1 MSNNVFEEM
10 PQQAK
15 SASPGGPA
23 IDKVRKAARQLAYDV
38 RYKVKGKFKEGQK
51 TSPEALK
58 QAYLQGLGSS
68 SAPGPV
74 KALAKKMLLGE
85 EYDMFDISENI
96 ANSTSEVFGKVFSE
110 GVKRPVVL
118 RVTDPKAGT
127 TYYRST
133 SSYDA
138 AKAKKDQLLKKGLR
152 VEITGRKT
160 DDTYDKKGGKG
171 LDPVGKEDGDVN
183 NDGKKDKTDKY
194 LMNRREKISNAMAKE
209 EFIQEVSAEDD
220 NPDANVKKIDVM
232 KGKNKVVINPSIGES
247 IRAEL
252 AGITQKKIEEAN
264 ALEVGKR
271 RREVSKAQK
280 IAADKNMKLAMA
292 QRKAAQ
298 KAVQTGV
305 SIMNGMEGP
314 CAEPEEKSKKDG
326 DEDRRGMKTKIN
338 LAKNKLRSMG
348 LKMSYD
354 MEGDLVDE
362 GKSSRPV
369 GEPYHT
375 MLRGMKQKKGEKRDE
390 GEGKYQRMQR
400 VKRQNKK
407 SADADAYRER
417 QRNERGLSMYPEEL
431 EQVDERT
438 RYAKETGKDFK
449 TGNPSEKG
457 GTRTGDT
464 AFDQVSRQM
473 RKTGGMMSSRG
484 KAIQPQGKKKT
495 PGAKGYKGVTPVDK
509 IKGKLAQKRRA
520 QEYNPYKPRMGES
533 D

>member
-194 LMNRREKISNAMAKE
+194 LMNRREKIGKAMAKE

-264 ALEVGKR
+264 AAAMER
-271 RREVSKAQK
+271 
-280 IAADKNMKLAMA
+280 AADKVEKEQKDLANAKIKREMMK
-292 QRKAAQ
+292 K
-298 KAVQTGV
+298 KAV
-305 SIMNGMEGP
+305 SSGMAVEGMDGP
-314 CAEPEEKSKKDG
+314 CAGPEEKSKKEDG
-326 DEDRRGMKTKIN
+326 QEDPRGMKTKIN
-338 LAKNKLRSMG
+338 LSRNKLRSMG

-354 MEGDLVDE
+354 MEGN
-362 GKSSRPV
+362 
-369 GEPYHT
+369 
-375 MLRGMKQKKGEKRDE
+375 QI
-390 GEGKYQRMQR
+390 
-400 VKRQNKK
+400 
-407 SADADAYRER
+407 
-417 QRNERGLSMYPEEL
+417 
-431 EQVDERT
+431 DERT

-464 AFDQVSRQM
+464 AFDQVSREM
-473 RKTGGMMSSRG
+473 RKTGGVMSSRG

>member
-194 LMNRREKISNAMAKE
+194 LMNRREKIGKAMAKE

-354 MEGDLVDE
+354 MEGN
-362 GKSSRPV
+362 
-369 GEPYHT
+369 
-375 MLRGMKQKKGEKRDE
+375 QI
-390 GEGKYQRMQR
+390 
-400 VKRQNKK
+400 
-407 SADADAYRER
+407 
-417 QRNERGLSMYPEEL
+417 
-431 EQVDERT
+431 DERT

>member
-1 MSNNVFEEM
+1 MSNNVFEET

-15 SASPGGPA
+15 SASPGGPVV
-23 IDKVRKAARQLAYDV
+23 DKVRKAARQLAYDV

-96 ANSTSEVFGKVFSE
+96 ANSTSEVFDKVFSE

-194 LMNRREKISNAMAKE
+194 LMNRREKIGKAMAKE

-220 NPDANVKKIDVM
+220 NPNANVKKIDVM

-264 ALEVGKR
+264 AEVLKKR
-271 RREVSKAQK
+271 RQDVSNAEKF
-280 IAADKNMKLAMA
+280 AADKKMKLAMA
-292 QRKAAQ
+292 QKKAAQ
-298 KAVQTGV
+298 KAAQTGV

-314 CAEPEEKSKKDG
+314 CAGPEEKSKKDG
-326 DEDRRGMKTKIN
+326 DEDPRGMKTKIN
-338 LAKNKLRSMG
+338 LSRNKLRSMG

-362 GKSSRPV
+362 GKSSRPLGV
-369 GEPYHT
+369 MHQFA
-375 MLRGMKQKKGEKRDE
+375 RGMKQKKGAKRND
-390 GEGKYQRMQR
+390 GGKYLDMQHT
-400 VKRQNKK
+400 KRANKRE
-407 SADADAYRER
+407 ADLDAYRER

-431 EQVDERT
+431 SVDQQMKISQDYNRMSPEEKKAANRK
-438 RYAKETGKDFK
+438 AMGNVKKVPPKKD
-449 TGNPSEKG
+449 
-457 GTRTGDT
+457 TRTD
-464 AFDQVSRQM
+464 
-473 RKTGGMMSSRG
+473 
-484 KAIQPQGKKKT
+484 
-495 PGAKGYKGVTPVDK
+495 
-509 IKGKLAQKRRA
+509 AQKMTDA
-520 QEYNPYKPRMGES
+520 TGPRDAFGRPAKS
-533 D
+533 GYRGD

>member
-194 LMNRREKISNAMAKE
+194 LMNRREKIGKEMAKE

-220 NPDANVKKIDVM
+220 NPNANVKKIDVM

-252 AGITQKKIEEAN
+252 AGITQKKIEEMLDDDIKKDEEN
-264 ALEVGKR
+264 IKKDEEDLIKSKIKALR
-271 RREVSKAQK
+271 
-280 IAADKNMKLAMA
+280 DKKKKLA
-292 QRKAAQ
+292 
-298 KAVQTGV
+298 TE
-305 SIMNGMEGP
+305 GMDGS
-314 CAEPEEKSKKDG
+314 CAGPEEKSKKDG
-326 DEDRRGMKTKIN
+326 DEDPRGMKTKIN
-338 LAKNKLRSMG
+338 LSRNKLRSMG

-362 GKSSRPV
+362 GKSSRPLGV
-369 GEPYHT
+369 MHQFA
-375 MLRGMKQKKGEKRDE
+375 RGMKQERGAKKDE
-390 GEGKYQRMQR
+390 GGKYLNMQTT
-400 VKRQNKK
+400 KKQNKK
-407 SADADAYRER
+407 SADADTYRER
-417 QRNERGLSMYPEEL
+417 QRNERGLSMYPEEV

-464 AFDQVSRQM
+464 AFDQVSREM
-473 RKTGGMMSSRG
+473 RNTGGVISSR
-484 KAIQPQGKKKT
+484 KNAIPPQGKKKEK
-495 PGAKGYKGVTPVDK
+495 GAKGYKGVTPVDK
-509 IKGKLAQKRRA
+509 IKNRLAQKKRA

>member
-194 LMNRREKISNAMAKE
+194 LMNRREKIGKAMAKE
-209 EFIQEVSAEDD
+209 EFIQEVSAEDE
-220 NPDANVKKIDVM
+220 NPNANVKKIDVM

-264 ALEVGKR
+264 AAAMER
-271 RREVSKAQK
+271 
-280 IAADKNMKLAMA
+280 AADKVEKEQNDLANAKIKREMMK
-292 QRKAAQ
+292 K
-298 KAVQTGV
+298 KAV
-305 SIMNGMEGP
+305 SSGMAVEGMDGP
-314 CAEPEEKSKKDG
+314 CAGPEEKSKKEDG
-326 DEDRRGMKTKIN
+326 QEDPRGMKTKIN
-338 LAKNKLRSMG
+338 LSRNKLRSMG

-362 GKSSRPV
+362 KYQGMYQSPAPTHNRLKSSDEKARMSP
-369 GEPYHT
+369 GRRAMAKSDELEKSEPGSK
-375 MLRGMKQKKGEKRDE
+375 RAKAQKKAAGQMARNFQSARMTKEETEDSLRDR
-390 GEGKYQRMQR
+390 RM
-400 VKRQNKK
+400 
-407 SADADAYRER
+407 
-417 QRNERGLSMYPEEL
+417 ERGG
-431 EQVDERT
+431 VD
-438 RYAKETGKDFK
+438 
-449 TGNPSEKG
+449 GNVDYKRAPKPAN
-457 GTRTGDT
+457 T
-464 AFDQVSRQM
+464 A
-473 RKTGGMMSSRG
+473 
-484 KAIQPQGKKKT
+484 GKKKKYDGMSALDAVKSEIRGKYGK
-495 PGAKGYKGVTPVDK
+495 GAIMDTKKK
-509 IKGKLAQKRRA
+509 
-520 QEYNPYKPRMGES
+520 
-533 D
+533 

>member
-15 SASPGGPA
+15 SASPGGPV

-194 LMNRREKISNAMAKE
+194 LMNRREKIGKAMAKE

-232 KGKNKVVINPSIGES
+232 KGKNKIVINPSIGES

-264 ALEVGKR
+264 TNAVVSAERKTKRERAQAIDAEVK
-271 RREVSKAQK
+271 EL
-280 IAADKNMKLAMA
+280 KL
-292 QRKAAQ
+292 RK
-298 KAVQTGV
+298 K
-305 SIMNGMEGP
+305 MMEASCG
-314 CAEPEEKSKKDG
+314 EGDG
-326 DEDRRGMKTKIN
+326 DKKVEDEDPRSMGTKIR
-338 LAKNKLRSMG
+338 LAKNKLRAMG

-354 MEGDLVDE
+354 MEGKLTEKKELSVDDQMRI
-362 GKSSRPV
+362 SRDAAKDRNPN
-369 GEPYHT
+369 PDHQAI
-375 MLRGMKQKKGEKRDE
+375 RGRQIRNSKAPKDTRTDAEK
-390 GEGKYQRMQR
+390 M
-400 VKRQNKK
+400 
-407 SADADAYRER
+407 ADATGPRPGSRYR
-417 QRNERGLSMYPEEL
+417 
-431 EQVDERT
+431 
-438 RYAKETGKDFK
+438 
-449 TGNPSEKG
+449 
-457 GTRTGDT
+457 GD
-464 AFDQVSRQM
+464 
-473 RKTGGMMSSRG
+473 
-484 KAIQPQGKKKT
+484 
-495 PGAKGYKGVTPVDK
+495 
-509 IKGKLAQKRRA
+509 
-520 QEYNPYKPRMGES
+520 
-533 D
+533 

>member
-1 MSNNVFEEM
+1 MSNNVFEET

-15 SASPGGPA
+15 SASPGGPV

-160 DDTYDKKGGKG
+160 DDTYDRKGGKG

-194 LMNRREKISNAMAKE
+194 LMNRREKIGKAMAKE
-209 EFIQEVSAEDD
+209 EFIQEVSAEDE
-220 NPDANVKKIDVM
+220 NPNANVKKIDVM

-252 AGITQKKIEEAN
+252 AGITQKKIEEMADN
-264 ALEVGKR
+264 EASKERDKATKAKEKAKELEIKALQKEKR
-271 RREVSKAQK
+271 QLS
-280 IAADKNMKLAMA
+280 
-292 QRKAAQ
+292 
-298 KAVQTGV
+298 
-305 SIMNGMEGP
+305 MEGMGGS
-314 CAEPEEKSKKDG
+314 CAGPEEKSKKDG
-326 DEDRRGMKTKIN
+326 DEDPRSMGTKIR

-354 MEGDLVDE
+354 MEGN
-362 GKSSRPV
+362 
-369 GEPYHT
+369 
-375 MLRGMKQKKGEKRDE
+375 QI
-390 GEGKYQRMQR
+390 
-400 VKRQNKK
+400 
-407 SADADAYRER
+407 
-417 QRNERGLSMYPEEL
+417 
-431 EQVDERT
+431 DERT

-484 KAIQPQGKKKT
+484 NPIQPQGKTKT

-509 IKGKLAQKRRA
+509 IKGKLARKRRA

>member
-58 QAYLQGLGSS
+58 QAYLQGLNSS

-96 ANSTSEVFGKVFSE
+96 ASSTSEVFGKVFSE

-138 AKAKKDQLLKKGLR
+138 AKAKKDQLTKKGLR
-152 VEITGRKT
+152 VEITGKKDT
-160 DDTYDKKGGKG
+160 GNTYDKKGGKG

-183 NDGKKDKTDKY
+183 NDGKKDKTDSY
-194 LMNRREKISNAMAKE
+194 LMNRREKIGKAIAKE
-209 EFIQEVSAEDD
+209 EFIQEVSVEDD

-264 ALEVGKR
+264 A
-271 RREVSKAQK
+271 
-280 IAADKNMKLAMA
+280 AAME
-292 QRKAAQ
+292 RAAQ
-298 KAVQTGV
+298 KVEKEQKDLANAKIKREMMKKKAVSSGV
-305 SIMNGMEGP
+305 RVEGMDGP
-314 CAEPEEKSKKDG
+314 CAGPEETSKKEEG
-326 DEDRRGMKTKIN
+326 QEDPRGMKTKIN

-348 LKMSYD
+348 LRMSYD

-362 GKSSRPV
+362 GKSDRPLGV
-369 GEPYHT
+369 MHQFA
-375 MLRGMKQKKGEKRDE
+375 RGVKQKRGAKKDE
-390 GEGKYQRMQR
+390 GGKYLSMQHT
-400 VKRQNKK
+400 KKQNKK
-407 SADADAYRER
+407 SADSDAYRER
-417 QRNERGLSMYPEEL
+417 QRVQTKGTWYREEV

-438 RYAKETGKDFK
+438 RFAKEKGIDSQTGKESK
-449 TGNPSEKG
+449 KG
-457 GTRTGDT
+457 GKKPSG
-464 AFDQVSRQM
+464 AFAAVSAGL
-473 RKTGGMMSSRG
+473 RKSGGLMSSRG
-484 KAIQPQGKKKT
+484 KAIAPQGKKKEK
-495 PGAKGYKGVTPVDK
+495 GAKGPKGVTPVDK
-509 IKGKLAQKRRA
+509 IKGKLEKRRA
-520 QEYNPYKPRMGES
+520 PKPNPYRPRMGES

>member
-51 TSPEALK
+51 TSPEVLK

-194 LMNRREKISNAMAKE
+194 LMNRREKIGKAMAKE

-252 AGITQKKIEEAN
+252 AGITQKKIEEMADN
-264 ALEVGKR
+264 EA
-271 RREVSKAQK
+271 SKER
-280 IAADKNMKLAMA
+280 DKATEAK
-292 QRKAAQ
+292 RKAKELEIKALQ
-298 KAVQTGV
+298 KEKRQL
-305 SIMNGMEGP
+305 SMEGMGGS
-314 CAEPEEKSKKDG
+314 CAGPEEKSKKDG
-326 DEDRRGMKTKIN
+326 DEDPRGMKTKIN
-338 LAKNKLRSMG
+338 LSRNKLRSMG

-354 MEGDLVDE
+354 MEGN
-362 GKSSRPV
+362 
-369 GEPYHT
+369 
-375 MLRGMKQKKGEKRDE
+375 QI
-390 GEGKYQRMQR
+390 
-400 VKRQNKK
+400 
-407 SADADAYRER
+407 
-417 QRNERGLSMYPEEL
+417 
-431 EQVDERT
+431 DERT

-464 AFDQVSRQM
+464 AFDQVSREM
-473 RKTGGMMSSRG
+473 RKTGGVMSSRG
-484 KAIQPQGKKKT
+484 NPIQPQGKKKT

>member
-1 MSNNVFEEM
+1 MSNNVFEET

-15 SASPGGPA
+15 SASPGGPV

-96 ANSTSEVFGKVFSE
+96 ANSTSEVFDKVFSE

-194 LMNRREKISNAMAKE
+194 LMNRREKIGKAMAKE
-209 EFIQEVSAEDD
+209 EFIQEVSAEDE
-220 NPDANVKKIDVM
+220 NPNANVKKIDVM

-264 ALEVGKR
+264 AAAMER
-271 RREVSKAQK
+271 
-280 IAADKNMKLAMA
+280 AADKVEKEQKDLANAKIKREMMK
-292 QRKAAQ
+292 K
-298 KAVQTGV
+298 KAV
-305 SIMNGMEGP
+305 SSGMAVEGMDGP
-314 CAEPEEKSKKDG
+314 CAGPEEKSKKDG
-326 DEDRRGMKTKIN
+326 DEDPRGMKTKIN
-338 LAKNKLRSMG
+338 LSRNKLRSMG

-362 GKSSRPV
+362 GKSSRPLGV
-369 GEPYHT
+369 MHQFA
-375 MLRGMKQKKGEKRDE
+375 RGMKQKKGAKRNGGD
-390 GEGKYQRMQR
+390 GKYLKMQHT
-400 VKRQNKK
+400 KRANKRE
-407 SADADAYRER
+407 ADLDAYRER
-417 QRNERGLSMYPEEL
+417 QRNERGLSMYPEEV

-464 AFDQVSRQM
+464 AFDQVSREM
-473 RKTGGMMSSRG
+473 RRTGGVMSSRG

-509 IKGKLAQKRRA
+509 IKNRLAQKKRA

>member
-96 ANSTSEVFGKVFSE
+96 ANSTSEVFDKVFSE

-194 LMNRREKISNAMAKE
+194 LMNRREKIGKAMAKE

-220 NPDANVKKIDVM
+220 NPNANVKKIDVM

-264 ALEVGKR
+264 AEVLKKR
-271 RREVSKAQK
+271 RQDVSNAEKF
-280 IAADKNMKLAMA
+280 AADKKMKLAMA
-292 QRKAAQ
+292 QKKAAQ
-298 KAVQTGV
+298 KAAQTGV

-314 CAEPEEKSKKDG
+314 CAGPEEKSKKDG
-326 DEDRRGMKTKIN
+326 DEDPRGMKTKIN
-338 LAKNKLRSMG
+338 LSRNKLRSMG

-354 MEGDLVDE
+354 MEGN
-362 GKSSRPV
+362 
-369 GEPYHT
+369 
-375 MLRGMKQKKGEKRDE
+375 QI
-390 GEGKYQRMQR
+390 
-400 VKRQNKK
+400 
-407 SADADAYRER
+407 
-417 QRNERGLSMYPEEL
+417 
-431 EQVDERT
+431 DERT

-464 AFDQVSRQM
+464 AFDQVSREM
-473 RKTGGMMSSRG
+473 RKTGGVMSSRG

-509 IKGKLAQKRRA
+509 IKGKLAQKRRV

>member
-51 TSPEALK
+51 TSPEFLK

-194 LMNRREKISNAMAKE
+194 LMNRREKIGKAMAKE

-252 AGITQKKIEEAN
+252 AGITQKKIEEMLDDDIKKDEEDLIKSKIK
-264 ALEVGKR
+264 ALQDRK
-271 RREVSKAQK
+271 K
-280 IAADKNMKLAMA
+280 KLA
-292 QRKAAQ
+292 
-298 KAVQTGV
+298 TE
-305 SIMNGMEGP
+305 GMDGS
-314 CAEPEEKSKKDG
+314 CAGPEEKSKKDD
-326 DEDRRGMKTKIN
+326 DEDPRGMKTKIN

-354 MEGDLVDE
+354 MEGN
-362 GKSSRPV
+362 
-369 GEPYHT
+369 
-375 MLRGMKQKKGEKRDE
+375 QI
-390 GEGKYQRMQR
+390 
-400 VKRQNKK
+400 
-407 SADADAYRER
+407 
-417 QRNERGLSMYPEEL
+417 
-431 EQVDERT
+431 DERT

-449 TGNPSEKG
+449 TGNPSAKP
-457 GTRTGDT
+457 GTRSGDS
-464 AFDQVSRQM
+464 AYDKAIRDL
-473 RKTGGMMSSRG
+473 RKTGGVMSSRG
-484 KAIQPQGKKKT
+484 KAIQPQGKKKER
-495 PGAKGYKGVTPVDK
+495 AKGYKGVTPVDR
-509 IKGKLAQKRRA
+509 IKNRLAQKRRA
-520 QEYNPYKPRMGES
+520 QENNPYKPRMGES